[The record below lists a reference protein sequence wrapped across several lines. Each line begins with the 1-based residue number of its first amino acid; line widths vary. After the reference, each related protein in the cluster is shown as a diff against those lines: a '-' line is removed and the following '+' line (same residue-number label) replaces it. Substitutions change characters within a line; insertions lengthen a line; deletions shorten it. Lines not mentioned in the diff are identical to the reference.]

1 MNFSLILVQLVSM
14 IHGYSDNPEQVV
26 GEVPIYMMRFV
37 PMDSQS
43 AGALVYSKARLNEE
57 NPKRNVPV
65 DWTVDRKRL
74 PTLEIL
80 VEKDL
85 FQRARFDIHIYL
97 ERNPNYFL
105 VNVVFF
111 VGVFTLCTGF
121 AFSPGAET
129 ENKQLEV
136 LLTILLTT
144 VAHKIIVTSWLPVKP
159 YQSRLDIFIIFCF
172 VFQLLVMVY
181 CVWMDQI
188 VLTLER
194 LAEAVGLKGVVEEP
208 AQWIYIFLAM
218 IFVCGC
224 SVLFFHNRCRRPFE
238 KFFVQ
243 SWEDVYSRKKVWPPG
258 SDVRIYHRTAEPNS
272 ELLKR
277 KPDDFWG
284 SDAVPLSEKDSE
296 EDSEGDSEEASCF
309 GRLL

>member
-1 MNFSLILVQLVSM
+1 
-14 IHGYSDNPEQVV
+14 
-26 GEVPIYMMRFV
+26 MMRFV
-37 PMDSQS
+37 PMDSKS
-43 AGALVYSKARLNEE
+43 AGALVYSQARLEEE

-80 VEKDL
+80 VEKDE

-97 ERNPNYFL
+97 ERNPNYYL

-121 AFSPGAET
+121 AFSPGAST
-129 ENKQLEV
+129 AHKQLEV

-159 YQSRLDIFIIFCF
+159 YQSRLDIFIMFCF

-188 VLTLER
+188 VLKLER
-194 LAEAVGLKGVVEEP
+194 LAEPVGLKGVVEEP
-208 AQWIYIFLAM
+208 AKWIYLILA
-218 IFVCGC
+218 IIYVSGFG
-224 SVLFFHNRCRRPFE
+224 VLFFHNRCRWLYE
-238 KFFVQ
+238 KFFVL

-258 SDVRIYHRTAEPNS
+258 SDVRIYHRAKENP

-284 SDAVPLSEKDSE
+284 SDAVPLWEEDSEK
-296 EDSEGDSEEASCF
+296 DSEGDSEEASCF
-309 GRLL
+309 DPLL

>member
-1 MNFSLILVQLVSM
+1 
-14 IHGYSDNPEQVV
+14 
-26 GEVPIYMMRFV
+26 MMRFV
-37 PMDSQS
+37 PMDSKF
-43 AGALVYSKARLNEE
+43 AGALVYSPARLKEA
-57 NPKRNVPV
+57 NPKWNVPV
-65 DWTVDRKRL
+65 DWTVDKTRL

-97 ERNPNYFL
+97 ERNPNYYL

-121 AFSPGAET
+121 AFSPGAST
-129 ENKQLEV
+129 AHKQLEV

-144 VAHKIIVTSWLPVKP
+144 VAHKIIVNSWLPVKP
-159 YQSRLDIFIIFCF
+159 YQSRLDIFIVFCF
-172 VFQLLVMVY
+172 MFQLLVMVY
-181 CVWMDQI
+181 CVWTDQI
-188 VLTLER
+188 LKLLS
-194 LAEAVGLKGVVEEP
+194 LAAVGLEEP
-208 AQWIYIFLAM
+208 GKWIYLLLA
-218 IFVCGC
+218 IIYLFGFG
-224 SVLFFHNRCRRPFE
+224 VLFFHNRCRWLFE

-258 SDVRIYHRTAEPNS
+258 SDVRIYHRVPAGSN

-284 SDAVPLSEKDSE
+284 SDAVPLSE

-309 GRLL
+309 DRLL

>member
-1 MNFSLILVQLVSM
+1 MHFSLILAQLVS
-14 IHGYSDNPEQVV
+14 IIDGYSDNPEEVV
-26 GEVPIYMMRFV
+26 GEIPIYMMRFV
-37 PMDSQS
+37 PMDSKS
-43 AGALVYSKARLNEE
+43 AGALVYSPARLTEE
-57 NPKRNVPV
+57 NPKWNVPV
-65 DWTVDRKRL
+65 DWTVDKKRL

-80 VEKDL
+80 VEKDI

-97 ERNPNYFL
+97 ERNPKYYL

-121 AFSPGAET
+121 AFSPGAST
-129 ENKQLEV
+129 AHKQLEV

-159 YQSRLDIFIIFCF
+159 YQSRLDILIMFCF
-172 VFQLLVMVY
+172 LFQLLVMVY
-181 CVWMDQI
+181 CVWTDQI
-188 VLTLER
+188 LLRLER
-194 LAEAVGLKGVVEEP
+194 LTEPLGLKGVVEEP
-208 AQWIYIFLAM
+208 AKWIYLLLA
-218 IFVCGC
+218 ILFVYGFGI
-224 SVLFFHNRCRRPFE
+224 LFFHNRCRWLFE
-238 KFFVQ
+238 KFFVL

-258 SDVRIYHRTAEPNS
+258 SDVRIYHRTAEPNP

-284 SDAVPLSEKDSE
+284 SDAVPLLE

-309 GRLL
+309 DRLL